1 MKKHI
6 VHTVQIIK
14 RTYYVEVD
22 DVEWAFDGI
31 TMGELDQFSSTFFS
45 EDIIDSKEVAEFPIA
60 EVREDVNA
68 AVMTFNKTT
77 DGWDSSARWDLA

>member
-6 VHTVQIIK
+6 VNTVQIIK

-22 DVEWAFDGI
+22 DVGWAYDGI
-31 TMGELDQFSSTFFS
+31 CMGELDQFSSTFLS
-45 EDIIDSKEVAEFPIA
+45 EDIIGSKEVAEFPKA
-60 EVREDVNA
+60 EVAEDVNA
-68 AVMTFNKTT
+68 AVMTFNEIK

>member
-6 VHTVQIIK
+6 VTTVQIIK

-22 DVEWAFDGI
+22 DVEWAYDGI
-31 TMGELDQFSSTFFS
+31 VMGELDQFSSSFLS
-45 EDIIDSKEVAEFPIA
+45 EDVITSKEVAEFPVA

-68 AVMTFNKTT
+68 AVMTFNESK
-77 DGWDSSARWDLA
+77 DGWDSSARWDLK